1 MSGNKRRHIPAVFRL
16 AALLLAVGLT
26 AAGCVRV
33 PDGPDSEPSTA
44 PTPSVSAPTTAAGPT
59 VLPEGTV
66 RLCALNVGKADCLLL
81 TAGSHHI
88 LFDTGESQTA
98 AQVSAWLTAQ
108 GVSRLELLV
117 LTHNDKDHIGGAA
130 QILRDL
136 PVERIIQADY
146 DEDSAAYTRYRDE
159 AAACGLTPERLTAP
173 LSLTAG
179 GADLRL
185 LPGERNDYEDDND
198 FSLITEVTVGSR
210 SMLLTGDA
218 EKERLR
224 EYLASAA
231 PRRFDV
237 VKLPHHG
244 SWNGATKEFLT
255 AFCGDN
261 AIVSTSAEEKPAK
274 KLRKWFEENE
284 RRLFCTYDGTVTVL
298 TDGSTLS
305 VTQ

>member
-44 PTPSVSAPTTAAGPT
+44 PTPSVSASTTAAGPT

-146 DEDSAAYTRYRDE
+146 DEDSAAYIRYRDE

-185 LPGERNDYEDDND
+185 LRQGHQPG
-198 FSLITEVTVGSR
+198 
-210 SMLLTGDA
+210 
-218 EKERLR
+218 
-224 EYLASAA
+224 
-231 PRRFDV
+231 
-237 VKLPHHG
+237 
-244 SWNGATKEFLT
+244 
-255 AFCGDN
+255 
-261 AIVSTSAEEKPAK
+261 
-274 KLRKWFEENE
+274 
-284 RRLFCTYDGTVTVL
+284 
-298 TDGSTLS
+298 
-305 VTQ
+305 

>member
-1 MSGNKRRHIPAVFRL
+1 MSGRKRRCLRAASRL
-16 AALLLAVGLT
+16 ATLLLVFCLT
-26 AAGCVRV
+26 AAGCA
-33 PDGPDSEPSTA
+33 DPSDA
-44 PTPSVSAPTTAAGPT
+44 PVSSVSAPTASPSTAASAAKPSA
-59 VLPEGTV
+59 LPEGTV
-66 RLCALNVGKADCLLL
+66 RLCVLDVGKADCMLL
-81 TAGSHHI
+81 TAGSRHI

-130 QILRDL
+130 RLLRDL

-173 LSLTAG
+173 LSLTVG
-179 GADLRL
+179 GAELRL

-198 FSLITEVTVGSR
+198 FSLITEVTVGVR
-210 SMLLTGDA
+210 SMLLAGDA

-224 EYLASAA
+224 EYLGTAE
-231 PRRFDV
+231 PHRFDV

-255 AFCGDN
+255 AFCGDC

-284 RRLFCTYDGTVTVL
+284 RRLLCTYDGTVTVL